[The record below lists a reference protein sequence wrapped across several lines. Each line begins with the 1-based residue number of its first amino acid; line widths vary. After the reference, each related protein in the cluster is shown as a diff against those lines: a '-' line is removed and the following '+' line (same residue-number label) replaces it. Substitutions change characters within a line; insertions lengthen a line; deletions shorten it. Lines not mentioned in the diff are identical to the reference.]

1 MVGIVVV
8 SHSVD
13 LARAAVGLALQMVNG
28 PAPRIE
34 IAAGAADEGLGTD
47 VARVAQAVEAADDG
61 EGVVVI
67 MDLGSAILS
76 AELALEFLPE
86 PGIKTRLVPAAFVEG
101 IFAAVISAGG
111 AQLDAVARD
120 AEEAL
125 EAKAAQLD
133 QAQLDQTQLDQAQL
147 DQAQLGQSQL
157 RGDAVAPTISR
168 PAIIAETTVVNQDG
182 IHARPAALIV
192 QTLASF
198 DAQVTIATDRS
209 EPVSAR
215 SPTALMSLDARAG
228 DVLRIEAD
236 RAGAATAVEL
246 HLACS

>member
-34 IAAGAADEGLGTD
+34 IAAGAADAGLGTD
-47 VARVAQAVEAADDG
+47 AARVAQAVEAADDG

-101 IFAAVISAGG
+101 IFAAVISAAGG

-133 QAQLDQTQLDQAQL
+133 QAQLDQAQLDQAQLDQAQL

-168 PAIIAETTVVNQDG
+168 PVIIAETTVVNQDG

-192 QTLASF
+192 QTSHPLMR
-198 DAQVTIATDRS
+198 RS
-209 EPVSAR
+209 LSQPIAR
-215 SPTALMSLDARAG
+215 SRSRRAAQ
-228 DVLRIEAD
+228 LP
-236 RAGAATAVEL
+236 
-246 HLACS
+246 

>member
-8 SHSVD
+8 SHSAE
-13 LARAAVGLALQMVNG
+13 LARAAVDLALQMVNG

-34 IAAGAADEGLGTD
+34 IAAGTADERLGTD
-47 VARVAQAVEAADDG
+47 AARVAQAIEAADDG

-86 PGIKTRLVPAAFVEG
+86 PRIKTRLVPAAFVEG
-101 IFAAVISAGG
+101 IFAAVISAAGG

-133 QAQLDQTQLDQAQL
+133 QAQLS
-147 DQAQLGQSQL
+147 QSQL
-157 RGDAVAPTISR
+157 PGDAVAPAISR
-168 PAIIAETTVVNQDG
+168 PAIIAETTVVNPDG

-198 DAQVTIATDRS
+198 DAHVTIATDRS
-209 EPVSAR
+209 EPVR
-215 SPTALMSLDARAG
+215 RAAQ
-228 DVLRIEAD
+228 LR
-236 RAGAATAVEL
+236 
-246 HLACS
+246 